1 MNDQELH
8 AYCEQWRQW
17 CLTRKYFLEPG
28 AQNILAR
35 MQPSKSGPEIDNALS
50 AGLSYFNMA
59 VHALAEMNFSDAECF
74 VIYYC
79 RRAKNIKFESAKLGI
94 HRDTFYDRKRRF
106 ARKAFSMAH
115 SFQRMHERDLQAEK
129 DEAIID

>member
-28 AQNILAR
+28 AQNLLAR
-35 MQPSKSGPEIDNALS
+35 MQPSKSAPEIDNELS
-50 AGLSYFNMA
+50 ASLSFFNMA
-59 VHALAEMNFSDAECF
+59 VHALADMDSDDARCF

-79 RRAKNIKFESAKLGI
+79 RRAKNIKFEAARMGI
-94 HRDTFYDRKRRF
+94 HRDTFYDRKKRF
-106 ARKAFSMAH
+106 ARRAYSMAQTFRH
-115 SFQRMHERDLQAEK
+115 MHKTDSAVEVEMLD
-129 DEAIID
+129 